1 MKGDVESVALSV
13 SSATAIRKYPST
25 RSLRLP
31 VLTPLRRS
39 HDQVATSALVI
50 TRLVPLLVL
59 NSLTL
64 QLAKRDDFAENVSL
78 DFKFQSQCSTSTEM
92 KYYDSVL
99 DLIGHTPLIKLERLN
114 KGVKPLVLAKMEN
127 LNPGFSVKDRI
138 GVSMIEAAEREG
150 ILKPGGTIVEA
161 TSGNTG
167 IGLAIAAAVKGYKCI
182 FVMTDKASVEKSRYL
197 KALGADVVITP
208 VSAKPGTPDHY
219 VSTARRIAAETP
231 NSFYPDQYSHPANPE
246 AHYQTTGPELWEQTE
261 GNITHFVSG
270 IGTGGTISGT
280 GKFLKEKNPNIKV
293 IGADP
298 FGSIYKTYKDTGKI
312 PETTPY
318 LVEGIGQEVLPAN
331 AHMQYVDEVLN
342 VSDHDSF
349 ETARQLGRVEGIFC
363 GGSTGTNCAA
373 ALRVARDLDE
383 NATVVFIVCDTGEHY
398 LSKFHSDEW
407 MKEKRLLEPQK
418 ITAGLICET
427 KGAHSPKDLVVV
439 APTERVAAALAKM
452 NEMGLTQIPV
462 LEDGKS
468 VGSLRENHLLSK
480 VFNDRDLLEAPVSKV
495 MDKGFPIVGVDDDV
509 NQVTRKLRIH
519 PAVLIEEY
527 GRITGI
533 ITRHDMLDTSDGDGN

>member
-1 MKGDVESVALSV
+1 
-13 SSATAIRKYPST
+13 
-25 RSLRLP
+25 
-31 VLTPLRRS
+31 
-39 HDQVATSALVI
+39 
-50 TRLVPLLVL
+50 
-59 NSLTL
+59 
-64 QLAKRDDFAENVSL
+64 
-78 DFKFQSQCSTSTEM
+78 M
-92 KYYDSVL
+92 KYYDNVL
-99 DLIGHTPLIKLERLN
+99 GLIGHTPLVKLNRLN
-114 KGVKPLVLAKMEN
+114 KGLKPLVLAKMEN

-138 GVSMIEAAEREG
+138 GISMIEAAEREG
-150 ILKPGGTIVEA
+150 KIKPGGTIVEA

-167 IGLAIAAAVKGYKCI
+167 IGLALAASVKGYKCI

-246 AHYQTTGPELWEQTE
+246 SHYRTTGPELWEQTE
-261 GNITHFVSG
+261 GRITHFVSG

-280 GKFLKEKNPNIKV
+280 GKFLKEKNSNIKV
-293 IGADP
+293 VGADP
-298 FGSIYKTYKDTGKI
+298 FGSIYKTVKETGEV

-331 AHMQYVDEVLN
+331 AHLQYVDEVRN
-342 VSDHDSF
+342 ISDRDSF
-349 ETARQLGRVEGIFC
+349 ETARQLSRLEGIFC

-373 ALRVARDLDE
+373 ALQVAREADDD
-383 NATVVFIVCDTGEHY
+383 AIIVFIVCDTGEHY

-407 MKEKRLLEPQK
+407 MKEKRLLEPHK
-418 ITAGLICET
+418 VTARLLSET
-427 KGAHSPKDLVVV
+427 KSKSAPRDVV
-439 APTERVAAALAKM
+439 AVTPTDPVSEALAKM

-480 VFNDRDLLEAPVSKV
+480 VFIDRDLLESPVRDV
-495 MDKGFPIVGVDDDV
+495 MDKSFPTVDVDDDI
-509 NQVTRKLRIH
+509 NAVTRKLRTNQ
-519 PAVLIEEY
+519 AVLIEEY

-533 ITRHDMLDTSDGDGN
+533 ITRHDVLEISGDGE